1 MHVAL
6 IIYGSLDALSGGY
19 LYDRKLVAHLW
30 DQGDTVKIISLP
42 RTNYLLHLTHNFSP
56 RLRHRLVRLNADVL
70 LQDELNHPSLFA
82 LNNYL
87 HRHIDYPI
95 VSIVHHARSS
105 EEYSTWQRAFYS
117 WIERRYLSSVD
128 ALIYNSRTT
137 QQLVERFLTKAGAQ
151 NLPGLVAYP
160 GGDRFHSQI
169 SNEEI
174 RHRAQDELLRVV
186 FLGSLIPR
194 KGLHIL
200 LDALARLPADHWG
213 LTVIGSQQ
221 ANPSYAQLLRRQVAR
236 DGLAE
241 RVRFCGALSDLE
253 LTNCLRASHLL
264 VVPSSYEGY
273 GIAYSEAMSFGLP
286 AIGTTAGAAWE
297 IITHGHNGFL
307 IAPGDVTALGG
318 YLAELAQ
325 DRERLIEMSF
335 AARAR
340 YRSLPTWGESLER
353 TRAFLAELVGDA

>member
-6 IIYGSLDALSGGY
+6 IIYDSLDTVSGGY
-19 LYDRKLVAHLW
+19 LYDRKLVTHLRH
-30 DQGDTVKIISLP
+30 QGDTVNIISLP
-42 RTNYLLHLTHNFSP
+42 QTNYLLHLTHNFSP

-82 LNNYL
+82 LNDYL
-87 HRHIDYPI
+87 HRHINYPI

-105 EEYSTWQRAFYS
+105 EEYPTWQSAFYN

-128 ALIYNSRTT
+128 GFIYNSQTT
-137 QQLVERFLTKAGAQ
+137 QQLVERFFVKAEVQ

-160 GGDRFHSQI
+160 GGDRFHSQV

-174 RHRAQDELLRVV
+174 KHRAHDELLRMV

-200 LDALARLPADHWG
+200 LDALARLSTDRWG

-221 ANPSYAQLLRRQVAR
+221 ANPSYAQLLQRQAAR
-236 DGLAE
+236 DGLAKH
-241 RVRFCGALSDLE
+241 VHFCGALSDLE

-264 VVPSSYEGY
+264 VMPSSYEGY

-297 IITHGHNGFL
+297 IITHGYNGFL
-307 IAPGDVTALGG
+307 ITPGDVTALRGH
-318 YLAELAQ
+318 LAELAQ
-325 DRERLIEMSF
+325 NRQRLVEMSV

-340 YRSLPTWGESLER
+340 YQSLPTWDESLER
-353 TRAFLAELVGDA
+353 IRAFLAELIEDA